1 MGYPAYLPIALLILP
16 MAPLVMFFNV
26 PPVALVIFF
35 SELPALL
42 ALPCAFT
49 ALTVYKVTVTIAAN
63 NTTAVIANSIGLSIK
78 SYTKETNI
86 KVFYMNIEFLTRY
99 C

>member
-26 PPVALVIFF
+26 PPVIFF

-63 NTTAVIANSIGLSIK
+63 NTTAVIANSIALSIK

-86 KVFYMNIEFLTRY
+86 KVFYMSIEFLTRY